1 VTYTVQN
8 WADDPI
14 GATPITAAKLNHME
28 AGIAA
33 ASVNNGKILWGA
45 GSPEAAVIAPVGT
58 LFLRADG
65 GVGTTLYVKEVG
77 VGNTGWAAK

>member
-1 VTYTVQN
+1 MTYIVQT

-14 GATPITAAKLNHME
+14 GATPITAVKLNHME
-28 AGIAA
+28 AGIAE
-33 ASVNNGKILWGA
+33 ASLTNGKILFGD
-45 GSPEAAVIAPVGT
+45 GSPEAAVTAPVGT
-58 LFLRADG
+58 LFLRTDG